1 MQTAINSPTIMHK
14 ITGLTLGAVAL
25 FITAIF
31 ATIPAHAD
39 QDNWLE
45 GKIAHLQAL
54 DKITARIST
63 LKIPVGVPT
72 RYRSLQITIHACTFR
87 PPTMAPEQ
95 AALVEIRT
103 IDHHDKVA
111 EEDIFQ
117 GWMFASSPAVN
128 ALEHPVYD
136 VSVLACKN
144 D

>member
-1 MQTAINSPTIMHK
+1 MLTAINSPTIMKK
-14 ITGLTLGAVAL
+14 ITGFIFGAVAL
-25 FITAIF
+25 LITAVS
-31 ATIPAHAD
+31 ASNPAYAD
-39 QDNWLE
+39 EANWLK
-45 GKIAHLQAL
+45 GNIAHLQAL

-95 AALVEIRT
+95 AALVDIRT
-103 IDHHDKVA
+103 IDHLDNVA
-111 EEDIFQ
+111 EDNIFQ
-117 GWMFASSPAVN
+117 GWMFASSPALN